1 MDVVGA
7 PEIWMEITWGAR
19 FGFGV
24 DFLNLILCPLDEG
37 FDLGGGRRF
46 AERWKQGLSVFEAD
60 DPWGELAVGRERG
73 AGGRV
78 ENVGVVFQTI
88 GSPGGVATHYG
99 GCLMSGVE
107 KSCQ

>member
-1 MDVVGA
+1 MDIVGT
-7 PEIWMEITWGAR
+7 PEIWMEIAGGSG

-24 DFLNLILCPLDEG
+24 DFLHLVLCPSDEG
-37 FDLGGGRRF
+37 LDLSGGRRF
-46 AERWKQGLSVFEAD
+46 SKRWEQGLSVFEAD
-60 DPWGELAVGRERG
+60 DPRGELAVGRKRG
-73 AGGRV
+73 ARGRV
-78 ENVGVVFQTI
+78 ESVSVVFQTI